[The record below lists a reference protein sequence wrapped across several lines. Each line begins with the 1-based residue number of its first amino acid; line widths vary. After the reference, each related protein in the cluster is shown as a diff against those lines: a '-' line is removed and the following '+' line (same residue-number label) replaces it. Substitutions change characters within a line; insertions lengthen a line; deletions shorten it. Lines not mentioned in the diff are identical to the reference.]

1 MRISQSGSLGVYVH
15 IPFCRS
21 KCFYCDFVS
30 YAGLESFFP
39 AYVEALSKEA
49 SLYEDSLVETLYVG
63 GGTPTVLGENLLCA
77 LLDEMRS
84 IFRLTSECEITL
96 EANPG
101 TITQTGLAILRGRGV
116 NRLSLGVQGMDDKA
130 LALLGRIHTVSDV
143 VNAVEYAR
151 HAGFENLNLDL
162 IFGFPRQTLAQF
174 QRSLTKALDL
184 SPEHLSL
191 YALSLEEH
199 TPLAKQ
205 IQSGELP
212 GPDSDLAAEMYEFAE
227 DRLASEGYIHYE
239 ISNWARAP
247 EFVSRHNIRYWQRK
261 PYIGLGV
268 AAHSFMNGRRF
279 ENVHSPEL
287 YIQAWSGE
295 YCVAQQAKSP
305 RHNPAAIAAELV
317 DKEAAM
323 AEVMF
328 LGLRTAEGVLF
339 KAFAAEFGEDL
350 SAVYGSA
357 ITDLVGSGLLEEDST
372 GVRLTR
378 RGRLLGNQVFY
389 RFLPPVTENGQ
400 AKTAPHP

>member
-1 MRISQSGSLGVYVH
+1 
-15 IPFCRS
+15 
-21 KCFYCDFVS
+21 
-30 YAGLESFFP
+30 
-39 AYVEALSKEA
+39 
-49 SLYEDSLVETLYVG
+49 
-63 GGTPTVLGENLLCA
+63 
-77 LLDEMRS
+77 
-84 IFRLTSECEITL
+84 
-96 EANPG
+96 
-101 TITQTGLAILRGRGV
+101 
-116 NRLSLGVQGMDDKA
+116 
-130 LALLGRIHTVSDV
+130 
-143 VNAVEYAR
+143 
-151 HAGFENLNLDL
+151 
-162 IFGFPRQTLAQF
+162 
-174 QRSLTKALDL
+174 
-184 SPEHLSL
+184 
-191 YALSLEEH
+191 
-199 TPLAKQ
+199 
-205 IQSGELP
+205 
-212 GPDSDLAAEMYEFAE
+212 MYEFAE
-227 DRLASEGYIHYE
+227 DRLGSEGYIHYE

-357 ITDLVGSGLLEEDST
+357 ITDLVEGGLLEEDST

-400 AKTAPHP
+400 AKTAPQP